1 MKRRI
6 KTSLNDFL
14 DSMIDDINK
23 SKIKM
28 VLSYF
33 KPTTIGDYEDIRIM
47 SYVSK
52 KTKQAY
58 NFEIINE
65 AVSSYNK
72 GKGKIID
79 ENITKLVDILICIMR
94 DEQVK

>member
-1 MKRRI
+1 
-6 KTSLNDFL
+6 
-14 DSMIDDINK
+14 
-23 SKIKM
+23 M

-33 KPTTIGDYEDIRIM
+33 KPSTISEYENTRTM

-52 KTKQAY
+52 KTNQSY

-65 AVSSYNK
+65 VVSSYNK

-79 ENITKLVDILICIMR
+79 DNINKLVDILICIMR
-94 DEQVK
+94 DEQAK

>member
-1 MKRRI
+1 
-6 KTSLNDFL
+6 
-14 DSMIDDINK
+14 MIDINR

-33 KPTTIGDYEDIRIM
+33 KPSTISEYENTRTM

-52 KTKQAY
+52 KTNQSY

-65 AVSSYNK
+65 VVSSYNK

-79 ENITKLVDILICIMR
+79 DNINKLVDILICIMR
-94 DEQVK
+94 DEQAK

>member
-1 MKRRI
+1 
-6 KTSLNDFL
+6 
-14 DSMIDDINK
+14 MIDINR

-33 KPTTIGDYEDIRIM
+33 KPSTISEYENTRTI

-52 KTKQAY
+52 KTNQSY

-65 AVSSYNK
+65 VVSSYNK

-79 ENITKLVDILICIMR
+79 DNINKLVDILICIMR
-94 DEQVK
+94 DEQAK

>member
-1 MKRRI
+1 
-6 KTSLNDFL
+6 
-14 DSMIDDINK
+14 MIDINR

-33 KPTTIGDYEDIRIM
+33 KPSTISEYENTRIM

-52 KTKQAY
+52 KTNQSY

-65 AVSSYNK
+65 VVSSYNK

-79 ENITKLVDILICIMR
+79 DNITKLVDILICIMR
-94 DEQVK
+94 DEQAK

>member
-1 MKRRI
+1 
-6 KTSLNDFL
+6 
-14 DSMIDDINK
+14 
-23 SKIKM
+23 M

-33 KPTTIGDYEDIRIM
+33 KPSTISEYENTRTI

-52 KTKQAY
+52 KTNQSY

-65 AVSSYNK
+65 VVSSYNK

-79 ENITKLVDILICIMR
+79 DNINKLVDILICIMR
-94 DEQVK
+94 DEQAK

>member
-1 MKRRI
+1 
-6 KTSLNDFL
+6 
-14 DSMIDDINK
+14 MIDINR

-33 KPTTIGDYEDIRIM
+33 KPSTISEYENTRTM

-52 KTKQAY
+52 KTNQSY

-65 AVSSYNK
+65 VVSSYNK

-79 ENITKLVDILICIMR
+79 DNITKLVDILICIMR
-94 DEQVK
+94 DEQAK